1 MGNLANESKI
11 QKLWEQNGR
20 VEAAEAYINHCID
33 EEFISCVDGRLIL
46 RMLGKPVEE
55 LPEETEDLGIDFE
68 DFE

>member
-1 MGNLANESKI
+1 MGNLTSENDM

-20 VEAAEAYINHCID
+20 VEAVVAYINHCID
-33 EEFISCVDGRLIL
+33 EEFISRVNGRLIL

-68 DFE
+68 EFE